1 MTDQQMEIHI
11 KEASSSLEAEGL
23 YMTASEKENLRK
35 AMRGELSFSDLVA
48 HYVAVAKGLGAK
60 YA

>member
-11 KEASSSLEAEGL
+11 KEASSSLEVEGL
-23 YMTASEKENLRK
+23 RMTETEKENIRK
-35 AMRGELSFSDLVA
+35 VGRGELSFSDLIA
-48 HYVAVAKGLGAK
+48 QYVAQAKELGSK

>member
-11 KEASSSLEAEGL
+11 KEASSSLEVEGL
-23 YMTASEKENLRK
+23 YMTDAEKDNLRK
-35 AMRGELSFSDLVA
+35 AISGECSFSDLVSL
-48 HYVAVAKGLGAK
+48 YVADAKKLGAK

>member
-1 MTDQQMEIHI
+1 MEIHI

-35 AMRGELSFSDLVA
+35 AMRGEISFSDLVA
-48 HYVAVAKGLGAK
+48 HYVAVAKELGAK